1 MISIAVEGRASS
13 MLAEILEK
21 FSVLLETRIQPG
33 QLGCVYIRIGRYI
46 PGFRHIQRISADHD

>member
-1 MISIAVEGRASS
+1 

-21 FSVLLETRIQPG
+21 FSALLEARIKPD

-46 PGFRHIQRISADHD
+46 PGFRHIQGISADHD